1 MYDHFSDLGRYVSI
15 LDRLMKMYYDRGL
28 SEFEIGWGQ
37 QFYVE
42 YLFEHPGASAQEM
55 AEHFRVDKATLTKVI
70 KKLAQVGY
78 IRVIGD
84 QQDRRVRHLYLTEK
98 AVPAARQIKKIH
110 GDFFDTYS
118 AGIAR
123 EEMEQTERV
132 LMRMADNIHQKVWH
146 RMEEQNGK

>member
-1 MYDHFSDLGRYVSI
+1 MV
-15 LDRLMKMYYDRGL
+15 
-28 SEFEIGWGQ
+28 
-37 QFYVE
+37 
-42 YLFEHPGASAQEM
+42 
-55 AEHFRVDKATLTKVI
+55 
-70 KKLAQVGY
+70 
-78 IRVIGD
+78 GD

-146 RMEEQNGK
+146 RMEEQDGK

>member
-1 MYDHFSDLGRYVSI
+1 M
-15 LDRLMKMYYDRGL
+15 
-28 SEFEIGWGQ
+28 
-37 QFYVE
+37 E

-98 AVPAARQIKKIH
+98 AVPAGQTKSKKSTEE
-110 GDFFDTYS
+110 FF
-118 AGIAR
+118 
-123 EEMEQTERV
+123 
-132 LMRMADNIHQKVWH
+132 
-146 RMEEQNGK
+146 